1 MMQRISKGEAQAV
14 LHTGFTGGL
23 HGRGAP
29 DDPNQQVAIK
39 PFFDD
44 GKHYCQEDFHALLLG
59 IAVDEEQDEVRTLE
73 EAKARFAPTT
83 MTFELDGQP
92 LQTQRQPVK
101 PFLIP
106 SAKAFVLV
114 QGRVVGPDE
123 LLAGS
128 HTLTVTVNND
138 PIAPGEAVYT
148 SQFFIDAAGTGA
160 CT

>member
-1 MMQRISKGEAQAV
+1 MMQRISKGEAEAV
-14 LHTGFTGGL
+14 LNTGFTGGL
-23 HGRGAP
+23 HGEGAP

-39 PFFDD
+39 PFFED

-59 IAVDEEQDEVRTLE
+59 MALDEKENGVSTLE
-73 EAKARFAPTT
+73 EAKALFAPTT

-92 LQTQRQPVK
+92 FQTKRQPVK

-106 SAKAFVLV
+106 SGKAFVLV

-123 LLAGS
+123 LPAGS

-138 PIAPGEAVYT
+138 PVDPGGAVYT